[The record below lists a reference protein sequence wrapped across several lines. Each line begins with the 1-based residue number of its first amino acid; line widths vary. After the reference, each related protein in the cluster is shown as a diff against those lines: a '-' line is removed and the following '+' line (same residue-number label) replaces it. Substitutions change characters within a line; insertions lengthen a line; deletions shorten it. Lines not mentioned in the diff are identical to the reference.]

1 LKYSIEKLGLN
12 QNGLV
17 IGHLNIQG
25 LNSKHDELRVLM
37 QSNKIDIFGITET
50 KLSDSHLTEAFSIT
64 GFHPPFRRDRDENR
78 GGGILIYVRECINCV
93 RRKDLESSELEH
105 IWVEIKQPNSKSFL
119 LCVLY
124 RNPDARVCWK
134 EIFENNVEE
143 AQFDDKEVLLIG
155 DFNRDLKNDQ
165 IHREWINF
173 TSSLGLTQMINTP
186 TREFNNS
193 QTIIDHMYSDNPQN
207 IIWTS
212 VPKIGLSD
220 HYPIFCSRK
229 INFKINKSNHHY
241 ITYRS
246 FKTFNEENFLSDLNN
261 VDWNI
266 LLDCSDVNET
276 LQSFIETFLAVVDKH
291 VPLRKHRIKR
301 QHQPEWLN
309 EEIIDAMRDR
319 DKFKARNDMCNFR
332 IFRNKVSYLINAA
345 KKATYEKKIIQGQ
358 NNPSSIWKIFKEF
371 RAPNEHKSSISSL
384 NINGTETN
392 NPQHISDEFNTF
404 FTNIAA
410 KLKENIPTSDFKDIK
425 SFVSKKVP
433 EPMFYNI
440 PFIDEEKVRT
450 MLSNLDAS
458 KSTGLDDLGPR
469 FLKLSANIIYPVVHH
484 IINLSISLS
493 IFPDLWKSAKVSPLF
508 KAGSKCDV
516 NNYRPISILPTLSK
530 LVEKHVHDSVMQYL
544 NHYCLLMQTQSGFRK
559 NHSCETALVHLIDK
573 WLKAINDGYIIGVVM
588 IDFKKAFDLVDHSV
602 LLNKLVLYKCSQTTV
617 NWFKSYLSD
626 RKQRVNINGTMSAEK
641 SITCGVPQGSIL
653 GPLLFLIFINDLP
666 ISLHDVI
673 NSTDMYAD
681 DTTICDIQTSKDT
694 LKTNLQSCLAILETW
709 CTNNGMVLNT
719 DKTKVLMITTPH
731 KRARLGE
738 NSISLTFKNVPLQSS
753 NTEKLLGIYV
763 NENLKWN
770 DHVNK
775 IKKKISTNIW
785 LLSRIKMYIPLHAR
799 ILFYK
804 AYIQPHLDF
813 CSVVW
818 GGTNNTNIHKLYI
831 LQKRLCKT
839 IFGKDYTTVSDAMEV
854 MSSLNIQDRII
865 VNKAKFMYKVSKGL
879 VPGYITSMF
888 EKDQTVYNNL
898 RSSSYLN
905 YTIPRPRIEQ
915 FKESISYSGPSIWNR
930 IPESIRCMNTIDSF
944 TTHFIR
950 WLKSTY

>member
-1 LKYSIEKLGLN
+1 MKYSIEKLGLN

-358 NNPSSIWKIFKEF
+358 NNPSSIWNIFKE
-371 RAPNEHKSSISSL
+371 
-384 NINGTETN
+384 
-392 NPQHISDEFNTF
+392 
-404 FTNIAA
+404 
-410 KLKENIPTSDFKDIK
+410 
-425 SFVSKKVP
+425 
-433 EPMFYNI
+433 
-440 PFIDEEKVRT
+440 
-450 MLSNLDAS
+450 
-458 KSTGLDDLGPR
+458 
-469 FLKLSANIIYPVVHH
+469 
-484 IINLSISLS
+484 
-493 IFPDLWKSAKVSPLF
+493 
-508 KAGSKCDV
+508 
-516 NNYRPISILPTLSK
+516 
-530 LVEKHVHDSVMQYL
+530 
-544 NHYCLLMQTQSGFRK
+544 
-559 NHSCETALVHLIDK
+559 
-573 WLKAINDGYIIGVVM
+573 
-588 IDFKKAFDLVDHSV
+588 
-602 LLNKLVLYKCSQTTV
+602 
-617 NWFKSYLSD
+617 
-626 RKQRVNINGTMSAEK
+626 
-641 SITCGVPQGSIL
+641 
-653 GPLLFLIFINDLP
+653 
-666 ISLHDVI
+666 
-673 NSTDMYAD
+673 
-681 DTTICDIQTSKDT
+681 
-694 LKTNLQSCLAILETW
+694 
-709 CTNNGMVLNT
+709 
-719 DKTKVLMITTPH
+719 
-731 KRARLGE
+731 
-738 NSISLTFKNVPLQSS
+738 
-753 NTEKLLGIYV
+753 
-763 NENLKWN
+763 
-770 DHVNK
+770 
-775 IKKKISTNIW
+775 
-785 LLSRIKMYIPLHAR
+785 
-799 ILFYK
+799 
-804 AYIQPHLDF
+804 
-813 CSVVW
+813 
-818 GGTNNTNIHKLYI
+818 
-831 LQKRLCKT
+831 
-839 IFGKDYTTVSDAMEV
+839 
-854 MSSLNIQDRII
+854 
-865 VNKAKFMYKVSKGL
+865 
-879 VPGYITSMF
+879 
-888 EKDQTVYNNL
+888 
-898 RSSSYLN
+898 
-905 YTIPRPRIEQ
+905 
-915 FKESISYSGPSIWNR
+915 
-930 IPESIRCMNTIDSF
+930 
-944 TTHFIR
+944 
-950 WLKSTY
+950 